1 MLWHIVGLLIT
12 IDPTAY
18 LTCICTTDE
27 RRITMSIFITILQV
41 LLGIFFLFTGSK
53 IISGK
58 MADEFKRF
66 GLPSFFNVMTGSF
79 EIVGAVGMIVGI
91 WMPVTAILAGMLLGG
106 TMLAGAFTLIVL
118 AKDPIQKAIPALVLF
133 VLSLIVSVY
142 HFF

>member
-1 MLWHIVGLLIT
+1 M
-12 IDPTAY
+12 A
-18 LTCICTTDE
+18 
-27 RRITMSIFITILQV
+27 MSIFITVLQV

-91 WMPVTAILAGMLLGG
+91 WMPVTAILAGVLLGG